1 MENSIFLNTFGL
13 FELILT
19 KADPNKFS
27 DLSQGA
33 DLESVG
39 PILPLDTTPLP
50 LNLTIWTWTTMPLK
64 DWWQSEV
71 SDFHLGLGTFLNK
84 SVLIFFFLTLFLDTT
99 FVNFN
104 EICSGEKDAM
114 FITNPI
120 NEDLQHPVEV
130 SGIKMINSI
139 EQSKVF
145 VHRPDVG

>member
-1 MENSIFLNTFGL
+1 M
-13 FELILT
+13 
-19 KADPNKFS
+19 
-27 DLSQGA
+27 
-33 DLESVG
+33 
-39 PILPLDTTPLP
+39 
-50 LNLTIWTWTTMPLK
+50 
-64 DWWQSEV
+64 